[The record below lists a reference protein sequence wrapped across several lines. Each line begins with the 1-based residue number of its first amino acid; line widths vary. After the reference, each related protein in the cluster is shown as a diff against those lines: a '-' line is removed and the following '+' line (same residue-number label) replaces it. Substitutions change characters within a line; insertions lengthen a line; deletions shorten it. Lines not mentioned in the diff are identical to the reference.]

1 MSEEDVDNFEWCL
14 LTSFKLVQERTAV
27 ELVDLLHVAED
38 DAALASQRLY
48 DVIATHFRYV
58 VVDDEA

>member
-1 MSEEDVDNFEWCL
+1 MVEEGVDDSKRRL
-14 LTSFKLVQERTAV
+14 LTSLKLIQERATV
-27 ELVDLLHVAED
+27 ELINLLNVAEH
-38 DAALASQRLY
+38 DAALASQWLD